1 MMNQFRYL
9 NIVLI
14 SLALTIDRNLDT
26 AENREKSLKT

>member
-14 SLALTIDRNLDT
+14 SLALTIDR
-26 AENREKSLKT
+26 SLVTK